1 MNISQNFV
9 AFSEYMTFKSKNIS
23 NLEASPSIF
32 SGIVKSQFPYL
43 FSCFFPFINWFLAL
57 IQLSLPC
64 PRSEFEISNMK
75 VELPIWPHST
85 YIHRTKNR
93 LKCWS
98 KNLYSME
105 KFAFGLLV
113 RHIQQ
118 ADNFLVKYVIFWWK
132 FQVPFS

>member
-1 MNISQNFV
+1 M
-9 AFSEYMTFKSKNIS
+9 
-23 NLEASPSIF
+23 
-32 SGIVKSQFPYL
+32 
-43 FSCFFPFINWFLAL
+43 AL
-57 IQLSLPC
+57 PW

-75 VELPIWPHST
+75 VELSHHILNTVHH
-85 YIHRTKNR
+85 IKNR

-118 ADNFLVKYVIFWWK
+118 ADDFLVKYVIFW
-132 FQVPFS
+132 